1 MRDSDV
7 VEQVVLVPR
16 DVPLHHRPEVA
27 HQHAH
32 ITLGGSCEAVK
43 LQWRDLIGS

>member
-16 DVPLHHRPEVA
+16 DVALYHRPEVA

-43 LQWRDLIGS
+43 LQWRDLIGR